1 MSSPQANDFEDDDDA
16 LLDESDYESDVTSGG
31 KRTINQTK
39 GGKVD
44 VAPEDSLAPSD
55 RGDVEVEQEQGA
67 GFPLT
72 LNITIDKGAIGA
84 TNITARCGQ
93 DGQLEIEYVH
103 YYPRAELVDSKTY
116 EAHREANDVYGGPL
130 FEHLD
135 ADLQQMYETYVT
147 ERGINERLSWFLQR
161 YVDYKEQREYVQ
173 WLDNMKKFIDA

>member
-1 MSSPQANDFEDDDDA
+1 MNTPQSDMDQEDDLALDDEA
-16 LLDESDYESDVTSGG
+16 DYESDVTSGG

-55 RGDVEVEQEQGA
+55 REDADLEQEQGSA
-67 GFPLT
+67 FPLN

-84 TNITARCGQ
+84 TNIIASAQ

-103 YYPRAELVDSKTY
+103 YYPRADLIDPKTH
-116 EAHREANDVYGGPL
+116 EATREARDVYGGPA

-135 ADLQQMYETYVT
+135 ADLQQMYEGYVM

-173 WLDNMKKFIDA
+173 WLENMKKFIDA